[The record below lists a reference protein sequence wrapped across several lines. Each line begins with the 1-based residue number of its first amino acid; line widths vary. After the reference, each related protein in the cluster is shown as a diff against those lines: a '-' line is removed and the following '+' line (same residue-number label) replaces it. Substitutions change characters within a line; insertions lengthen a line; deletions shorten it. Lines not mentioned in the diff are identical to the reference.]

1 MSPQGAHNLVELR
14 KRVNK
19 EMKRVKSVR
28 LSLVISYAT
37 LPRIN
42 KIIGSINWVDNVNWP
57 T

>member
-19 EMKRVKSVR
+19 EMKRAKSVR